1 MKLRNQ
7 RSVLRH
13 KKYRKDTETHPFM
26 YSELLLFHPWREERE
41 LSPDDFE
48 SCLALYESKRASIEK
63 VKNILFPHQ
72 NNIEQGRAL
81 IELLGDARA
90 SHIGDELDAEHEQL
104 QENDGKVATEMDA
117 NDVVRYPDDLVS
129 SHDDANERN
138 SSGIYRRIDISDPAT
153 MAKDVQKL
161 DDDQRL
167 VFDFVLQYIRD
178 VRKMT
183 DIQLG
188 KRAAPPLVVYGGAGT
203 GKSTLIRIIAKWTES
218 TLRCDDDRHPDQP
231 FILLTAPTGTATKN
245 IDGLTLHS
253 AFNMP
258 FGNTFKSLGDKKRD
272 QKRNELSRLKIRIV
286 DEFSMVKADMLYQL
300 NLRLK
305 EIKQNDKDFGGVA
318 VILFGDLMQ
327 LRPVQARYIFQK
339 PKDNKF
345 ALSFLVRSLW
355 KQFDIVKLQQNHRQ
369 GKDGVYADILNRI
382 RFANHTEND
391 MELLR
396 ARVSQSLPV
405 EAIHLFGTNA
415 EVNNFN

>member
-1 MKLRNQ
+1 MSHLA
-7 RSVLRH
+7 
-13 KKYRKDTETHPFM
+13 P
-26 YSELLLFHPWREERE
+26 
-41 LSPDDFE
+41 LSRF
-48 SCLALYESKRASIEK
+48 A
-63 VKNILFPHQ
+63 PHY
-72 NNIEQGRAL
+72 A
-81 IELLGDARA
+81 
-90 SHIGDELDAEHEQL
+90 
-104 QENDGKVATEMDA
+104 
-117 NDVVRYPDDLVS
+117 
-129 SHDDANERN
+129 
-138 SSGIYRRIDISDPAT
+138 
-153 MAKDVQKL
+153 
-161 DDDQRL
+161 
-167 VFDFVLQYIRD
+167 
-178 VRKMT
+178 
-183 DIQLG
+183 
-188 KRAAPPLVVYGGAGT
+188 
-203 GKSTLIRIIAKWTES
+203 

-231 FILLTAPTGTATKN
+231 FIPLTVPTGTAAKN

-272 QKRNELSRLKIRIV
+272 QKRKELSRLKILIV

-318 VILFGDLMQ
+318 VILFGDLMR

-345 ALSFLVRSLW
+345 ALSCLVRSLW
-355 KQFDIVKLQQNHRQ
+355 KQFDIVELQQNHRQ

-405 EAIHLFGTNA
+405 EAIRY
-415 EVNNFN
+415 EC